1 MKKYKSAYLKEENML
16 TLLSQNNFIIPEI
29 QREYVW
35 GNNKLVITKF
45 LQELKKK
52 VGVICGTCQQ
62 PHSNQKINIGF
73 LYSYKPD
80 YVKVQQ
86 ERLLDV
92 NIIDGQQRF
101 TTLFLLLFFCAL
113 KENRKRDFLALIR
126 FEENL
131 SMSFDFKV
139 RDLTRR
145 FLLEFINKTDSIEQ
159 IKSIEMQTW
168 FLTDYKN
175 DVSINAMINS
185 LAFIIEN
192 FSENTFYYNQ
202 FLNNI
207 VFWHFK
213 TEATSQGEELYI
225 TMNARGEDL
234 AKNEITKAALMLS
247 GKQLFQSGQK
257 WEEWQQY
264 FWKHR
269 DKGKEHQSAD
279 FGFNGFLYCIGGLE
293 YFINKM
299 ENNPVEK
306 DIRELLDI
314 SKIELYIESLMYI
327 EKNKNIFTLNYNYS
341 EWIVDA
347 MSQIWGFWNDNNV
360 DWFADFSN
368 ENKGVERN
376 KMVFVW
382 SILHYISKKLKENT
396 IDVSDVF
403 RFIRHCFMKYNNYD
417 RSVISIIGDVK
428 NAYEKG
434 VWLSGTTIEEIKKYD
449 YLKSITDNLL
459 NVEELIWQIEDHVLN
474 QNGRDLS
481 AINISHIVGFDK
493 NPTLEQLIII
503 RDAFNS
509 LFPNNTKK
517 GSSLL
522 KSTLLFKGQ
531 FWKDTNTGY
540 YERYDFSDWKRHI
553 RKPEFSLF
561 FREFI
566 FLNMNLNLIRE
577 DGIKSFLNEKSEEII
592 NAVEFL
598 PEPSLMDRFKYYSII
613 IDSETLWKN
622 GEHIAIYHNV
632 KEGEIRLFE
641 NENKIIYNFKG
652 YFRGYSGY
660 DDLWTIANESN
671 RNPLHYLKELVTSK
685 S

>member
-1 MKKYKSAYLKEENML
+1 
-16 TLLSQNNFIIPEI
+16 
-29 QREYVW
+29 
-35 GNNKLVITKF
+35 
-45 LQELKKK
+45 
-52 VGVICGTCQQ
+52 
-62 PHSNQKINIGF
+62 
-73 LYSYKPD
+73 
-80 YVKVQQ
+80 
-86 ERLLDV
+86 
-92 NIIDGQQRF
+92 
-101 TTLFLLLFFCAL
+101 
-113 KENRKRDFLALIR
+113 
-126 FEENL
+126 
-131 SMSFDFKV
+131 
-139 RDLTRR
+139 
-145 FLLEFINKTDSIEQ
+145 
-159 IKSIEMQTW
+159 
-168 FLTDYKN
+168 
-175 DVSINAMINS
+175 
-185 LAFIIEN
+185 
-192 FSENTFYYNQ
+192 
-202 FLNNI
+202 
-207 VFWHFK
+207 
-213 TEATSQGEELYI
+213 
-225 TMNARGEDL
+225 
-234 AKNEITKAALMLS
+234 
-247 GKQLFQSGQK
+247 
-257 WEEWQQY
+257 
-264 FWKHR
+264 
-269 DKGKEHQSAD
+269 
-279 FGFNGFLYCIGGLE
+279 
-293 YFINKM
+293 
-299 ENNPVEK
+299 
-306 DIRELLDI
+306 
-314 SKIELYIESLMYI
+314 
-327 EKNKNIFTLNYNYS
+327 
-341 EWIVDA
+341 VDA